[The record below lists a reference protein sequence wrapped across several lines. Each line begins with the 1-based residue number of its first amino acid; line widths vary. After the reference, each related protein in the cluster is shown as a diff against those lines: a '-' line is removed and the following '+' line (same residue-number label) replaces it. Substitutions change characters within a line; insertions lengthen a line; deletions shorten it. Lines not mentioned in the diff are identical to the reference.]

1 MPSRSWPSSACSTRL
16 DAVAIRTYE
25 LFYTN
30 RFGQEIWRE
39 PRGLDAGYDIPQFS
53 IHRGRLQGVIY
64 QAVRARLGESR
75 IHLNCRL
82 GSFTQDDGGVTAYF
96 FDRNGAH
103 RHTARGDVLIGADG
117 IHSVVRDKLFPNEGP
132 PRWNGLMLW
141 RGAIDWPAFLTG
153 RSMVVAGGLAAK
165 LVIYPIAE
173 GSRPDKRLTN
183 WAVVGRV
190 GDGSTPVP
198 QKQDWSRPGRFED
211 LMPHVQR
218 FRIPY
223 VDAQALIE
231 ATNEFWEYPMC
242 DRDPLPRW
250 SFGRVTLLGD
260 AAHPM
265 YPVGSNGASQ
275 AILDA
280 RFLADRLKDAEHPGA
295 RAMGLRANA
304 AADDGRNRAQ
314 QPPRRSGRCHRRRRG
329 ARAGRFH
336 QHRRRAVIRASQGH
350 RARLRVQGRL
360 CPRAGQQGRVALT
373 RFLSR
378 RRQEHHFVFG
388 RKRDDF
394 RRRLFLHAVDRPEQ
408 IIELAGR
415 RDPEEAFHRLVALVE
430 NAVRNLHRQPD
441 EIAGGSD
448 ELATVKH
455 EVEPALEHVDELVLR
470 RMDMRRHERAGR
482 QRRVPGE
489 RVFRNLLRHVRL
501 AENVPDNAVDTGA
514 GLCDS
519 SGHCSHRTL
528 TP

>member
-1 MPSRSWPSSACSTRL
+1 MKVIIAGAGVGGLVTALMLHARGIDCEVFEQADAVRELGVGINTLPHAIKELAELGLLERL

-30 RFGQEIWRE
+30 RLGQEIWRE

-53 IHRGRLQGVIY
+53 IHRGRLQAVIY

-82 GSFTQDDGGVTAYF
+82 QSFTQDDGGVTAYF
-96 FDRNGAH
+96 FDRHGSH

-117 IHSVVRDKLFPNEGP
+117 IHSVVRDKLFPDEGP

-173 GSRPDKRLTN
+173 GSRADKRLTN

-190 GDGSTPVP
+190 GDPSMPIP

-211 LMPHVQR
+211 LMPHLRR

-223 VDAQALIE
+223 VDAKALIE
-231 ATNEFWEYPMC
+231 ATGEFWEYPMC

-250 SFGRVTLLGD
+250 SHGRITLLGD

-280 RFLADRLKDAEHPGA
+280 RFLADRLIDSEHPAQALWTYEQVRLPMTAEIVRMNRRGGPEGVIDAVEA
-295 RAMGLRANA
+295 RAPDGFSNIDDVLSFEQRKAIVRGYASTAGFAREQVNKA
-304 AADDGRNRAQ
+304 A
-314 QPPRRSGRCHRRRRG
+314 
-329 ARAGRFH
+329 
-336 QHRRRAVIRASQGH
+336 
-350 RARLRVQGRL
+350 
-360 CPRAGQQGRVALT
+360 
-373 RFLSR
+373 
-378 RRQEHHFVFG
+378 
-388 RKRDDF
+388 
-394 RRRLFLHAVDRPEQ
+394 
-408 IIELAGR
+408 
-415 RDPEEAFHRLVALVE
+415 
-430 NAVRNLHRQPD
+430 
-441 EIAGGSD
+441 
-448 ELATVKH
+448 
-455 EVEPALEHVDELVLR
+455 
-470 RMDMRRHERAGR
+470 
-482 QRRVPGE
+482 
-489 RVFRNLLRHVRL
+489 
-501 AENVPDNAVDTGA
+501 
-514 GLCDS
+514 
-519 SGHCSHRTL
+519 
-528 TP
+528 